1 MSTALDKRH
10 KAREQ
15 VVAACGHAYTLRRPT
30 AAQLARLAEGSR
42 LDMLRECVVGW
53 DLTWL
58 DLFPGGDPSPATFT
72 PELWSDWLDDTP
84 ELWGPLG
91 EALLDLI
98 RAHQDALEAAKKN

>member
-1 MSTALDKRH
+1 MSAALDKRY

-15 VVAACGHAYTLRRPT
+15 QIAAGGHAYTLRRPT
-30 AAQLARLAEGSR
+30 AAQLARLGEGSR

-58 DLFPGGDPSPATFT
+58 DLFPGGDPVPATFT
-72 PELWSDWLDDTP
+72 PELWSDFLDDSP
-84 ELWGPLG
+84 DIWRPLG

-98 RAHQDALEAAKKN
+98 RAHQDALEDAKKN